1 MCPRVT
7 FNFFSQEKETAPT
20 PRSTFPAHYLEV
32 FAESEVEEE
41 MSDHVVS
48 LLEEYKRK
56 EGKEFAAVLDE
67 HRSFLFLEFTLG
79 LTNLHHPFKLCN
91 LQNSNT

>member
-1 MCPRVT
+1 MFYRVPSCHLK
-7 FNFFSQEKETAPT
+7 FFPQETETSPT

-56 EGKEFAAVLDE
+56 EGREFAAVLDE
-67 HRSFLFLEFTLG
+67 HRSFLFLEL
-79 LTNLHHPFKLCN
+79 LWD
-91 LQNSNT
+91 